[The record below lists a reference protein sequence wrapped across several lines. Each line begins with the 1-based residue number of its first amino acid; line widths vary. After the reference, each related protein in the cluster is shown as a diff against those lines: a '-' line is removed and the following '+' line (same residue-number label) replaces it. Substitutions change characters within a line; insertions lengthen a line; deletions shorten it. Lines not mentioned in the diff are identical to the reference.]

1 MPARRARWT
10 ARTAQ
15 SRFTTKEV
23 QVLGEL
29 PDVVITGVAM
39 TTALATNAEDTWA
52 ALLDGRSG
60 IRNLVG
66 PALEELDLPVRIGG
80 QVLEDFDAELSRVEL
95 RRLSYLQKMALVLGR
110 RAWADCGAPDM
121 DPARLAVSVAQG
133 IGNGEEMM
141 LGYIAMRDRGLK
153 AVSPLAVQMFMPNG
167 PAAAIGL
174 DRSARAGV
182 TAPMMADASGTGA
195 IAQAWQQIVFG
206 DADVVICGAVES
218 PIEGVPIAA
227 YSQIDGVMAPDGDD
241 PATAC
246 RPFDRD
252 RTGMVFGEGGAILV
266 METEAHAK
274 ARGARI
280 LARVLGAAT
289 TSDGFDAMASDP
301 GAEQEAYALTRAIDV
316 AGLAPDDID
325 LVVAHAA
332 GTVDGDLVEA
342 TALQEA
348 FGGHRPAVYAAK
360 AALGNTFGSAGA
372 IESVL
377 TVFALRDGV
386 VPPTLNLDH
395 LDERIQLDVVS
406 GEPRRSDYRYAV
418 NDTFAF
424 GGHNVV
430 VVFGKY

>member
-1 MPARRARWT
+1 VCT
-10 ARTAQ
+10 ADGADGTIGIHTQR
-15 SRFTTKEV
+15 EV
-23 QVLGEL
+23 QVLGEG

-39 TTALATNAEDTWA
+39 TTALATNAEDTWS
-52 ALLDGRSG
+52 ALIDGRSG
-60 IRNLVG
+60 IRALSG
-66 PALEELDLPVRIGG
+66 PFVEELDLPVRIGG
-80 QVLEDFDAELSRVEL
+80 QLLEDFDSELSRVEL
-95 RRLSYLQKMALVLGR
+95 RRLSYLQKMAVVLSR
-110 RAWADCGAPDM
+110 RAWLDCGAPEM
-121 DPARLAVSVAQG
+121 DPTRLAVSVGAG
-133 IGNGEEMM
+133 FGNGEEMI
-141 LGYIAMRDRGLK
+141 LGYIAMRDRGMK
-153 AVSPLAVQMFMPNG
+153 AISPLAVQMFMPNG

-174 DRSARAGV
+174 DREARAGV
-182 TAPMMADASGTGA
+182 TAPMMADASGAGA

-227 YSQIDGVMAPDGDD
+227 YAQIDGVLSTDNDD
-241 PATAC
+241 PAGAC

-252 RTGMVFGEGGAILV
+252 RTGTALGEGGALLI

-289 TSDGFDAMASDP
+289 TSDGFDAMVSDP
-301 GAEQEAYALTRAIDV
+301 DAEQEAHALTRAIEL
-316 AGLAPDDID
+316 AGLAPTDID
-325 LVVAHAA
+325 LVIANAA

-342 TALQEA
+342 TALQKA
-348 FGGHRPAVYAAK
+348 LGGHRPAVYAPK

-386 VPPTLNLDH
+386 VPPTLNLSH
-395 LDERIQLDVVS
+395 LDGRVELDVVT
-406 GEPRRSDYRYAV
+406 GEPRRADYRYAV

-430 VVFGKY
+430 LVFGKY